1 MTIKTHFSHYA
12 WIKANHLVIKFTICW
27 SAKPIYIDGEFPL
40 GMLGNKRVRFVLDT
54 GKRETF
60 PDLFQVCIWVSGFM
74 VWWPLQCRK
83 RPWTTMEVVVGV
95 NSGIQG
101 WGHSADGRAMVFFL
115 SWVTCENHLELQWR
129 RNQVEPWPVRFER
142 RFYRWSCEE
151 IDNKKNSPWDDAAFL
166 TSSKSDYTFGHVST
180 QAPL

>member
-1 MTIKTHFSHYA
+1 MCVSVKSIFKFWKTQGLSY
-12 WIKANHLVIKFTICW
+12 NHLQSDLWPSRRISLVMHGLKRTAW
-27 SAKPIYIDGEFPL
+27 SSSSLFAGLLNLSIYIDGEFPL

-83 RPWTTMEVVVGV
+83 RPWTTMEVVVVV

-101 WGHSADGRAMVFFL
+101 WGHSADGNVLFVVAHV
-115 SWVTCENHLELQWR
+115 
-129 RNQVEPWPVRFER
+129 
-142 RFYRWSCEE
+142 
-151 IDNKKNSPWDDAAFL
+151 
-166 TSSKSDYTFGHVST
+166 SKSFGTTMKAESSRTVNS
-180 QAPL
+180 